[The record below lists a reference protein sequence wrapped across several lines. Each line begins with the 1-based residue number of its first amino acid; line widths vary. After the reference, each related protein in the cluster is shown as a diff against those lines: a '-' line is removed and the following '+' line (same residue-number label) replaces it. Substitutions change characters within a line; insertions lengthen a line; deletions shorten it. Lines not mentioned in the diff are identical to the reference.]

1 MRFLWQLELFALN
14 PMHKMQFSKKIFGDS
29 DKKKRIF
36 AATNPT
42 TPLND
47 AYHGG
52 TSLFIW
58 VYELRQLIFKAIQD
72 IEISLLI
79 KMIQV
84 FSMEY
89 GTFCSCVHIVAI
101 AIK

>member
-1 MRFLWQLELFALN
+1 MRFLWQLELFVLN
-14 PMHKMQFSKKIFGDS
+14 PMHEMQFSKKIFGDS
-29 DKKKRIF
+29 DKKRIF

-72 IEISLLI
+72 IEISLLT

-84 FSMEY
+84 FSMEH
-89 GTFCSCVHIVAI
+89 GAFWFMDSSLFNVDV
-101 AIK
+101 

>member
-1 MRFLWQLELFALN
+1 MFKSR
-14 PMHKMQFSKKIFGDS
+14 FSKKHLEIPT
-29 DKKKRIF
+29 KKRIF

>member
-1 MRFLWQLELFALN
+1 
-14 PMHKMQFSKKIFGDS
+14 MQFSKKTFGDS
-29 DKKKRIF
+29 DKKRIF

-72 IEISLLI
+72 IEISLRT

-84 FSMEY
+84 FSMEH
-89 GTFCSCVHIVAI
+89 GTFCSYVHIVAI

>member
-1 MRFLWQLELFALN
+1 MKCSFLRKYLEI
-14 PMHKMQFSKKIFGDS
+14 PTKKP
-29 DKKKRIF
+29 IF

>member
-1 MRFLWQLELFALN
+1 
-14 PMHKMQFSKKIFGDS
+14 MQFSKKYLEIPT
-29 DKKKRIF
+29 KKRIF

-58 VYELRQLIFKAIQD
+58 VY
-72 IEISLLI
+72 
-79 KMIQV
+79 V
-84 FSMEY
+84 
-89 GTFCSCVHIVAI
+89 T
-101 AIK
+101 

>member
-1 MRFLWQLELFALN
+1 MKCSFLRKYLEI
-14 PMHKMQFSKKIFGDS
+14 PT
-29 DKKKRIF
+29 KKRIF

-72 IEISLLI
+72 IEISI
-79 KMIQV
+79 RTKMIQV
-84 FSMEY
+84 FSMEH

>member
-1 MRFLWQLELFALN
+1 MKCSSLRKYLEI
-14 PMHKMQFSKKIFGDS
+14 PT
-29 DKKKRIF
+29 KKRIF
-36 AATNPT
+36 SATNPT

>member
-1 MRFLWQLELFALN
+1 M
-14 PMHKMQFSKKIFGDS
+14 
-29 DKKKRIF
+29 RIF

-58 VYELRQLIFKAIQD
+58 VYERVSRKTQLQPLPLMHI
-72 IEISLLI
+72 IS
-79 KMIQV
+79 
-84 FSMEY
+84 
-89 GTFCSCVHIVAI
+89 
-101 AIK
+101 

>member
-1 MRFLWQLELFALN
+1 
-14 PMHKMQFSKKIFGDS
+14 MQFSKKIFGDS
-29 DKKKRIF
+29 DKKAYFCSNKSHRG
-36 AATNPT
+36 

-72 IEISLLI
+72 IEISLRT

>member
-1 MRFLWQLELFALN
+1 MRFLWQLELLC
-14 PMHKMQFSKKIFGDS
+14 KIPCMKCSFLR
-29 DKKKRIF
+29 KHLEIPTKKRIF

-72 IEISLLI
+72 IEISLRT

-84 FSMEY
+84 FSMEH
-89 GTFCSCVHIVAI
+89 GAFCSCVHIVAI

>member
-1 MRFLWQLELFALN
+1 MRILWQLELFVLN
-14 PMHKMQFSKKIFGDS
+14 PMHEMQFSKKIFGDS
-29 DKKKRIF
+29 DKKRIF

-42 TPLND
+42 TPLNE

>member
-1 MRFLWQLELFALN
+1 
-14 PMHKMQFSKKIFGDS
+14 MQFSKKIFGDS
-29 DKKKRIF
+29 DKKRIF

-42 TPLND
+42 TPLNE

-72 IEISLLI
+72 IEISLRT
-79 KMIQV
+79 KMI
-84 FSMEY
+84 
-89 GTFCSCVHIVAI
+89 
-101 AIK
+101 

>member
-1 MRFLWQLELFALN
+1 MYAKDLAPYEDENGKIIYGFRV
-14 PMHKMQFSKKIFGDS
+14 SIKKS
-29 DKKKRIF
+29 IF

>member
-1 MRFLWQLELFALN
+1 MRFLWKLELFALN
-14 PMHKMQFSKKIFGDS
+14 SSFYKQIFKKKFGDS
-29 DKKKRIF
+29 DKKHIF

-58 VYELRQLIFKAIQD
+58 VYGRRPTT
-72 IEISLLI
+72 SS
-79 KMIQV
+79 IQV
-84 FSMEY
+84 GLY
-89 GTFCSCVHIVAI
+89 I
-101 AIK
+101 

>member
-1 MRFLWQLELFALN
+1 MRFLWQLELFVLN

-29 DKKKRIF
+29 DKKRIF

-42 TPLND
+42 TPLNE

-72 IEISLLI
+72 IEISLRT
-79 KMIQV
+79 KMI
-84 FSMEY
+84 
-89 GTFCSCVHIVAI
+89 
-101 AIK
+101 